1 MPFQELAARA
11 SLRLTGAWV
20 TVQSHKAIRADIEI
34 KNGRI
39 RSVIPP
45 MGSATGNGCLSVNL
59 DGYLVLPG
67 LINAHDH
74 LEFNLFPR
82 LGNGP
87 YPNSEAWA
95 RDIYHPKSPALREH
109 LSIPKPVRL
118 WWGGIKN
125 LLSGVTTVCHHN
137 PYEPEVFGKDFPVRV
152 VQRYGWGHS
161 LAFEKDLRRRFAATP
176 RGAPFIIHLGEGTD
190 EQSENEIFVLDEIGA
205 LSSCTVIVHGVGLT
219 HEGHAL
225 RRRRGAALVWCPTS
239 NRFTLG
245 TTLDA
250 RFIYPHES
258 LALGSDSALTS
269 QGGLLDEIRAAHN
282 EEKIRATALYS
293 MVTDAAASVLRLS
306 GGEGRIHTGAIAD
319 LIAVPWIG
327 LSPAETLV
335 HTDLQSIELVI
346 LSGEPRLFSPNMAE
360 RWPSVLRKSFEG
372 ITVGGTTRHVRASV
386 RQLLSETRACLS
398 GGVRLAGRE
407 VSV

>member
-1 MPFQELAARA
+1 MPFQDLGAKT

-20 TVQSHKAIRADIEI
+20 AVESDRAIRADIEI
-34 KNGRI
+34 ENGRI
-39 RSVIPP
+39 SSVIPP
-45 MGSATGNGCLSVNL
+45 ARATSGHGCLSVDL
-59 DGYLVLPG
+59 DSYLVLPG

-95 RDIYHPKSPALREH
+95 RDIYQPTSPALREH

-137 PYEPEVFGKDFPVRV
+137 PYEPEIFGKDFPVRV

-176 RGAPFIIHLGEGTD
+176 QGAPFLIHLGEGTD

-219 HEGHAL
+219 HDGHAL

-250 RFIYPHES
+250 QSIYPHES

-282 EEKIRATALYS
+282 EEKIPAAAIYS
-293 MVTDAAASVLRLS
+293 MVSDGAASVLRLS
-306 GGEGRIHTGAIAD
+306 EGEGRIHPGAIAD

-335 HTDLQSIELVI
+335 NIDTRSIELVI

-360 RWPSVLRKSFEG
+360 RWPGVFRKSFEG
-372 ITVGGTTRHVRASV
+372 ITVGGTNRHVRAPV
-386 RQLLSETRACLS
+386 RQLLKTCVCLS
-398 GGVRLAGRE
+398 EGVRLAGKE
-407 VSV
+407 VCV